1 MSFRCRQVE
10 ALELYYLEYPLEV
23 FELYY
28 TDGPREYE
36 TVLNFDSVCQRRSE
50 AA

>member
-10 ALELYYLEYPLEV
+10 ALGLYYHEYPLEV

-36 TVLNFDSVCQRRSE
+36 AVLNFDSVCQRRSE
-50 AA
+50 AV

>member
-10 ALELYYLEYPLEV
+10 V
-23 FELYY
+23 FKLYY

-36 TVLNFDSVCQRRSE
+36 TVLNFDSVC
-50 AA
+50 

>member
-10 ALELYYLEYPLEV
+10 AL
-23 FELYY
+23 ELYY

-50 AA
+50 AV